1 MIKTRLVGAYN
12 AANVMAALAV
22 GARFGV
28 PVADAAAAIAAYEP
42 ANNRSQMTR
51 TERNTLIVD
60 AYNANPSSMRAAL
73 DNFASVQAPSKIAL
87 LGDMRELGEESLREH
102 CDIVRKAL
110 SADYVPVFVGEEFG
124 KALQEL
130 GPEPAPAWFA
140 DSAALSAYLLEHP
153 VSGAVVLV
161 KGSRGIQMEKT
172 LPAL

>member
-51 TERNTLIVD
+51 TDRNTLIVD

-87 LGDMRELGEESLREH
+87 LGDMRSWGRSRSGSTATSSGRRSRPTMCRSSSAKSSAKPCRNSVQNRRLRGLRIPPPSLRT
-102 CDIVRKAL
+102 CWRI
-110 SADYVPVFVGEEFG
+110 PCP
-124 KALQEL
+124 
-130 GPEPAPAWFA
+130 GPSCW
-140 DSAALSAYLLEHP
+140 
-153 VSGAVVLV
+153 
-161 KGSRGIQMEKT
+161 
-172 LPAL
+172 